1 MDLTDRCGAKLYV
14 GDYFLWVTEAEG
26 VKIILGRIDDIQIS
40 EICFLGKKKECPT
53 VFASIADLKWNREW
67 CRTSAVIRQRK
78 IVDSSKSLIKISVE
92 QAEGFA
98 NTDVLQ
104 EGLEELR
111 KIDPEIPVHIAL

>member
-14 GDYFLWVTEAEG
+14 GDYFLWVTQAET
-26 VKIILGRIDDIQIS
+26 VKIVLGRIDDIRIS

-53 VFASIADLKWNREW
+53 VFASIADWKWNREW
-67 CRTSAVIRQRK
+67 FRASAVIKQRK
-78 IVDSSKSLIKISVE
+78 ISDPSKSIIKISAE

-98 NTDVLQ
+98 DTEVLQ

-111 KIDPEIPVHIAL
+111 KIDKEIPVYIAP